1 MLQRIVADT
10 KEFVIV
16 FLLIFTGFANIFF
29 LRESRGWDNN
39 ADNTGEDDE
48 LSPQRAIL
56 NIGIGLYHLAF
67 LGDVDGV
74 NIAKTEYDTDIVLL
88 VMFIFVS
95 EVVLVNV
102 LFAIVSDSYDAAMA
116 DAYEMFWSGKLE
128 LIFEI
133 EAIYNID
140 SFFFISDSVSI
151 IDFASSI
158 EGILIYSEEQKKPA
172 MESLRKKR
180 VDKFVNEEVLGEAIE
195 VRDGGRV
202 KIVSK
207 RVGTATVFS
216 NMRQTYEM
224 ERRIVSRLEK
234 AGAVKGFY
242 STEQGTS
249 HNEGPGTSR
258 VEALKA
264 EIRARFEKVYAR
276 HEKRKKEDEEELETF
291 LDLLSISDA
300 SKSQGL

>member
-16 FLLIFTGFANIFF
+16 FILIFTGFANIFY
-29 LRESRGWDNN
+29 LRESRGWNNN
-39 ADNTGEDDE
+39 ADITGEDAE
-48 LSPQRAIL
+48 ISPRRAIVD
-56 NIGIGLYHLAF
+56 IAIGLYHLAF
-67 LGDVDGV
+67 LGDIDGV
-74 NIAKTEYDTDIVLL
+74 NIAKTEYDTDLILL

-102 LFAIVSDSYDAAMA
+102 LFAIVSDSYDVAMA
-116 DAYEMFWSGKLE
+116 DAYEMFWGGKLE

-140 SFFFISDSVSI
+140 SFISDSVSI

-158 EGILIYSEEQKKPA
+158 EGILIYSEEQKKSA

-180 VDKFVNEEVLGEAIE
+180 VDKFVNEEMLGEAIE

-202 KIVSK
+202 KTVSK
-207 RVGTATVFS
+207 RVGTANVFT

-234 AGAVKGFY
+234 AGAAKGVY

-249 HNEGPGTSR
+249 HDGGPETSR

-264 EIRARFEKVYAR
+264 KIRAR
-276 HEKRKKEDEEELETF
+276 HEERKKEDEEDLEAF

-300 SKSQGL
+300 SKRSEGL